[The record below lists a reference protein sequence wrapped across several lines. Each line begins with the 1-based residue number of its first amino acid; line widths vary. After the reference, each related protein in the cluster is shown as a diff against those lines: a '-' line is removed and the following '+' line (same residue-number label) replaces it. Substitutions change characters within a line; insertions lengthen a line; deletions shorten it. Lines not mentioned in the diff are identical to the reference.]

1 MEGPQWTTGSIG
13 RRCKP
18 GNGLSRPVLIGRHEP
33 HTPTHPRTPAPAPER
48 AGAGGEP
55 DHPRPLRSPEP
66 THPTPHTR
74 GAGHQG
80 PRTTTP
86 PPSRRPQRAGK
97 RPDPYRTRKLSPPA
111 PMVLPPPGSGRVGHH
126 RNTHHRPA
134 RGRRPNQAPT
144 PTRAKP
150 TNTPLQHNEGYSA
163 GSWWR
168 SPVRTTCVALD
179 HGGPTVVLECE
190 VRVSAS
196 GARRRRAPRSAR
208 SPGNRRDR
216 HLTREHVCQRY
227 VLAGRVTISRVE

>member
-1 MEGPQWTTGSIG
+1 MDHWVDRPEVQARQRAQPTGTNRPTRTT
-13 RRCKP
+13 
-18 GNGLSRPVLIGRHEP
+18 
-33 HTPTHPRTPAPAPER
+33 HTHTHTHPHQRPSAPGR
-48 AGAGGEP
+48 AANQT
-55 DHPRPLRSPEP
+55 PRPLRSPEP
-66 THPTPHTR
+66 THPTPHT

-150 TNTPLQHNEGYSA
+150 TPTPT
-163 GSWWR
+163 
-168 SPVRTTCVALD
+168 PPP
-179 HGGPTVVLECE
+179 PTAARDTGEE
-190 VRVSAS
+190 TRR
-196 GARRRRAPRSAR
+196 RRRRAKRRSGANPAGGHPDESR
-208 SPGNRRDR
+208 RLLDTDHATDYSDRNLNRIR
-216 HLTREHVCQRY
+216 
-227 VLAGRVTISRVE
+227 